1 MGLGTFGDFV
11 ATDARLTILK
21 ALAAAPG
28 HALNDTIIHA
38 ELDRL
43 GHRRTREWTRQ
54 QIRHLADLSAV
65 AVAEEGT
72 VWVVS
77 IRQAGLDHLDRRM
90 VLEGVLAP
98 SPGR

>member
-1 MGLGTFGDFV
+1 MGLGSFSEHV
-11 ATDARLTILK
+11 AADARLTILK
-21 ALAAAPG
+21 AVAAAPG
-28 HALNDTIIHA
+28 QALNDTIIHA

-54 QIRHLADLSAV
+54 QVRHLADLGAV
-65 AVAEEGT
+65 GIAEEGT

-77 IRQAGLDHLDRRM
+77 IRQPGLDHLDRRM
-90 VLEGVLAP
+90 VIEGVNSP